1 MDKEWFKTVVRLYL
15 RQNTKKENLAYKEK
29 KVFGRSI
36 SEKTT
41 SSLPKYLSNF
51 PYFTG
56 FSAHSLVK

>member
-36 SEKTT
+36 GEKTT
-41 SSLPKYLSNF
+41 SSL
-51 PYFTG
+51 
-56 FSAHSLVK
+56 

>member
-41 SSLPKYLSNF
+41 SSFRAGEIL
-51 PYFTG
+51 
-56 FSAHSLVK
+56 